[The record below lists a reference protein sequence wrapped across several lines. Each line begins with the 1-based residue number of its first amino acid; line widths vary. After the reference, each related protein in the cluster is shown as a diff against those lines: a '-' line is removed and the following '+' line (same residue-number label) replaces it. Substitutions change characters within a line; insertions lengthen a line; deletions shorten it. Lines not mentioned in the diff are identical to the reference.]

1 MFECDTKSEDP
12 EIAPSPTEPN
22 TKGGLWYTYHGDN
35 RWAAATR
42 NSRSVHFKHTRIEND
57 YHMTWAISIMIPY
70 YRGLDEE
77 NGHLGCL
84 QICRNDHQ
92 ASRAS
97 SKFISTVP
105 GAID

>member
-1 MFECDTKSEDP
+1 
-12 EIAPSPTEPN
+12 
-22 TKGGLWYTYHGDN
+22 
-35 RWAAATR
+35 
-42 NSRSVHFKHTRIEND
+42 
-57 YHMTWAISIMIPY
+57 MIPY